1 MHPTRATR
9 LASTALRL
17 SNGPTPTMGTNP
29 LKPALK
35 ALLPPLQL
43 YRRLFR
49 AHRTHLPREMR
60 VLGDEY
66 VKSEFRAHQAVENPA
81 QVVSFPRGHSCFG
94 GIDVEGWRR
103 GGCG

>member
-17 SNGPTPTMGTNP
+17 SNGPTPVPGSN
-29 LKPALK
+29 LLNPALK

-81 QVVSFPRGHSCFG
+81 QVVSFTGDRLCIG
-94 GIDVEGWRR
+94 GSDVEGQRR
-103 GGCG
+103 DSCG

>member
-17 SNGPTPTMGTNP
+17 SNGPTPITGSN
-29 LKPALK
+29 LLNPALK

-49 AHRTHLPREMR
+49 AHRTHLPRELR

-81 QVVSFPRGHSCFG
+81 QVVSLPGRLLCTG
-94 GIDVEGWRR
+94 GGGWLYVEG
-103 GGCG
+103 